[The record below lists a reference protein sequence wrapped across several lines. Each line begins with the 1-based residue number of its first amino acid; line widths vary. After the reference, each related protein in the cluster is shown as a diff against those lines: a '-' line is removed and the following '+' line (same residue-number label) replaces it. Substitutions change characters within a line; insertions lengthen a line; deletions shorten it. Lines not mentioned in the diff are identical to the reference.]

1 MQIHAIQWFEE
12 FYLSL
17 VDGDGDGDGDGDR
30 ATAGGET
37 ETTPSSREA
46 FPGISWKACLGTDGT
61 GGTVRGLCSEME

>member
-17 VDGDGDGDGDGDR
+17 VDGDGDR

-37 ETTPSSREA
+37 ETTPSSPEA
-46 FPGISWKACLGTDGT
+46 FPGISWIACPGKEGLG
-61 GGTVRGLCSEME
+61 GLSVAYVPRWNY